1 MYRGTPK
8 ILAHLSNKS
17 LFSTH
22 IGRSLVTCTSSF
34 RTFHSQ
40 SNSLQAMPLNENSPE
55 KGKLEKQ
62 YDIVILGGG
71 IAGSSLA
78 CALAGAPELRD
89 KKIALLDAFDLGKV
103 RDWVPPEKGFMNR
116 VVSLTP
122 SSVKF
127 LRKIGA
133 WEKVHVERSMPYQHM
148 EVWDGLGEG
157 RVQFS
162 TDMLNFPTEAMA
174 WIIENNNI
182 QSAVL
187 QKLEQHENVIDV
199 IDSSKVQ
206 DIFRTEPSELST
218 DDQVDVSEW
227 PVVKLENGTLLRT
240 RLLIGA
246 DGVNSPVRKFAQIE
260 SYGWDY
266 DQHGV
271 VATLQHHP
279 DIEEPSDMVNTTAWQ
294 RFLPTGPIAMLPLDS
309 NHSSLVWSVPPKLA
323 VKLKACPPELFS
335 QLVNAAFRLA
345 PADLD
350 YLYTQI
356 SEDGQSLSDIS
367 GEIEWR
373 EEQSGQV
380 AVHRNLPPT
389 VFNVQDKSRAS
400 FPFRLRN
407 AERYVEDRLALVGDA
422 AHATHPLAGQGL
434 NYGLGDVESMSQV
447 IINAVRSGQDIGN
460 INVLTQY
467 SSERFFPN
475 AAMLGAVDK
484 LKRLFAFNSAPIV
497 WARSFGL
504 DSTNALGPL
513 KTQII
518 KYAMGLET
526 SVKP

>member
-1 MYRGTPK
+1 MYRGAPRFLTTISKSPLQA
-8 ILAHLSNKS
+8 IRGGHCSLAGSGS
-17 LFSTH
+17 L
-22 IGRSLVTCTSSF
+22 RQ
-34 RTFHSQ
+34 FHSQ
-40 SNSLQAMPLNENSPE
+40 SSLLQASPMNVPFSE
-55 KGKLEKQ
+55 EAKVEKQ

-78 CALAGAPELRD
+78 CALAGAPELRQ

-127 LRKIGA
+127 LRSIGA
-133 WEKVHVERSMPYQHM
+133 WDRVRVERSMPYQHM
-148 EVWDGLGEG
+148 EVWDGLGDG

-162 TDMLNFPTEAMA
+162 TEMLDFPAEAMA

-187 QKLEQHENVIDV
+187 QKLAEYDNAVDV
-199 IDSSKVQ
+199 IDNSKVQ
-206 DIFRTEPSELST
+206 EIFHST
-218 DDQVDVSEW
+218 PAEQTSPDQADTSEW
-227 PVVKLENGTLLRT
+227 PVVRLENGTTLRT
-240 RLLIGA
+240 RLLVGA

-266 DQHGV
+266 DQHGI
-271 VATLQHHP
+271 VATLQHQSNV
-279 DIEEPSDMVNTTAWQ
+279 DEPSTLVNTTAWQ

-309 NHSSLVWSVPPKLA
+309 NHSSLVWSVPPSLA
-323 VKLKACPPELFS
+323 AKLKLCSPELFS
-335 QLVNAAFRLA
+335 QLINAAYRLV

-356 SEDGQSLSDIS
+356 GDDGQALSDIM
-367 GEIEWR
+367 GDIAWR
-373 EEQSGQV
+373 EEQTGQV
-380 AVHRNLPPT
+380 TKHHSLPPK
-389 VFNVQDKSRAS
+389 VVNIQDKSRAS

-407 AERYVEDRLALVGDA
+407 AERYVEERLALVGDA

-434 NYGLGDVESMSQV
+434 NYGLGDVQSISKV
-447 IINAVRSGQDIGN
+447 IIDGVRNGQDIGN

-467 SSERFFPN
+467 SAERFFPN

-504 DSTNALGPL
+504 DATNAMGPL
-513 KTQII
+513 KTQIV